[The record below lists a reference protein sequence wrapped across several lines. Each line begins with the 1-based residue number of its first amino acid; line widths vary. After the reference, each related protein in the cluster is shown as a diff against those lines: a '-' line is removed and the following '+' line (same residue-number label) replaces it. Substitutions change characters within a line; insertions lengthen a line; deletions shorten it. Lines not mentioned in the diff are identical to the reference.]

1 MYVIHFLIMMVVMSA
16 SSVPDSREDE
26 GALSNADLSTDDL
39 ELFRFGFSD
48 LDLGD

>member
-1 MYVIHFLIMMVVMSA
+1 MVDFLIMIVVMSA